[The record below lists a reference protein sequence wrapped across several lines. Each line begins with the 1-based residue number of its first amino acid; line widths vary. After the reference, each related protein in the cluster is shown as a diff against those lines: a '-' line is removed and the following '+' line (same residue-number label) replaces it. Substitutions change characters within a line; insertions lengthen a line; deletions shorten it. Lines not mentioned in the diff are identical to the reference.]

1 MFLTE
6 ECPDGSMPMSI
17 PEDVGEFFDIMTP
30 RGTGPITEVLPG
42 GNGIRLRPGQM
53 IMITKVDGSSFD
65 VLLLKYFASQS
76 TRVIFKHTNPP
87 PQPDTA
93 VAVSRTHLY
102 LRLGIFCPSE
112 RIEASCHSVNFNM
125 TNMSS

>member
-6 ECPDGSMPMSI
+6 ECPEGSMPMSI

-42 GNGIRLRPGQM
+42 GSGIRLRPRQS

-65 VLLLKYFASQS
+65 VLLLKYVASQS
-76 TRVIFKHTNPP
+76 TRVIFEHATPP
-87 PQPDTA
+87 PQPDTIRI
-93 VAVSRTHLY
+93 VS
-102 LRLGIFCPSE
+102 
-112 RIEASCHSVNFNM
+112 
-125 TNMSS
+125 